1 MQMKVCAINGGI
13 GSFTSCFLCVSAI
26 LLFLQGCAGD
36 KLLLRQELVK
46 VPSLQAVY
54 DETPVL
60 RIRTLSGAIVHAAMG
75 PLIKPLHEVVTT
87 SREDKAQTQIPDFG
101 YLVMS
106 RFAESVAKREPQW
119 PVMTVA
125 QWPLKSGEEKKG
137 AVLHFTTDR
146 IVYAFLVGIVTET
159 TVVLKDE
166 GGEVLWRR
174 HYRYQSDQHGR
185 KKTIEEFE
193 TENYR
198 LLREELEFA
207 AERTV
212 ADLLAHLAG
221 GPVQVSR

>member
-1 MQMKVCAINGGI
+1 MQINVRAINGSF
-13 GSFTSCFLCVSAI
+13 GSFASLFLCVSAI

-36 KLLLRQELVK
+36 KLLVRQELAK

-60 RIRTLSGAIVHAAMG
+60 RIRTLSGGIVHAAMG

-87 SREDKAQTQIPDFG
+87 SREDQAQAQIPDFG
-101 YLVMS
+101 YLVMR
-106 RFAESVAKREPQW
+106 RFAESVAKQEPRW

-125 QWPLKSGEEKKG
+125 KGPLKSGEEKKG
-137 AVLHFTTDR
+137 AVLHFETDR
-146 IVYAFLVGIVTET
+146 LVYAFLVGVVTET
-159 TVVLKDE
+159 TVVLKDD

-174 HYRYQSDQHGR
+174 HYRYQSDQHDR
-185 KKTIEEFE
+185 KRTIEEFE
-193 TENYR
+193 ADNYR

-212 ADLLAHLAG
+212 ADLLSHLAG